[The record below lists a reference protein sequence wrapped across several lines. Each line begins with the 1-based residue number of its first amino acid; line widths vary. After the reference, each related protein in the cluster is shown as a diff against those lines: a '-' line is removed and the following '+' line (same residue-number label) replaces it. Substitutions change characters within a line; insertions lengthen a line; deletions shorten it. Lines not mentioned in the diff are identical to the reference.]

1 MAEGKEDLFDDEDF
15 DEASEQY
22 ERLRDLLQARISEFA
37 DEHDVPVGALSPLL
51 MDLAVTTRMT
61 DYALSVEKPSASGL
75 KLELDRMLREAGDYI
90 RDCKRHAED
99 FMAHTKDAIAQAQA
113 EIDAEDGQGEDPA
126 GKH

>member
-61 DYALSVEKPSASGL
+61 DYALSVEKSSASGL

>member
-75 KLELDRMLREAGDYI
+75 KLELDRMLREAGEYI